1 MVDFVFHKYGLNYR
15 VALEAGGWEVIKR
28 YVGLGLGISI
38 VTSIC
43 LTGEEDLT
51 AIPFNRYF
59 PQRTYGLVQ
68 RKGKLP
74 SPQAARF
81 MAMLTERASKGA
93 APRASRPRH
102 VLKPSQLSQK
112 GHG

>member
-1 MVDFVFHKYGLNYR
+1 
-15 VALEAGGWEVIKR
+15 
-28 YVGLGLGISI
+28 

-43 LTGEEDLT
+43 LTGKEDLA

-68 RKGKLP
+68 RKGKLA

-81 MAMLTERASKGA
+81 MAMLTDRASTVV
-93 APRASRPRH
+93 APRPKPRH
-102 VLKPSQLSQK
+102 ALTPDHPIQNGQD
-112 GHG
+112 

>member
-28 YVGLGLGISI
+28 YVGTGAGSLGRDQ
-38 VTSIC
+38 C
-43 LTGEEDLT
+43 LFDGQKDLT

-68 RKGKLP
+68 RKDKLAT
-74 SPQAARF
+74 PQAARF
-81 MAMLTERASKGA
+81 MAMLTERAGTVPRRGRGPRL
-93 APRASRPRH
+93 APGLGGRTRNG
-102 VLKPSQLSQK
+102 QE
-112 GHG
+112 